1 MSRIQSLTNKA
12 NKHTIYSAFKKKYT
26 NAKKRYSEY
35 IDFKSL
41 DQYNGF
47 LRKVLR
53 VYLWHCVH
61 CWKSIIVHAFVRTNK
76 QGLIAR
82 NLGDDLN
89 KYLIERLTGMQVL
102 FIPSGAQYLKSFS
115 LPKRYIFIGSI
126 LSFFNLDNSVVWG
139 AGIINPEE
147 TIVGKPKKVLS
158 VRGPKTRQRLMEQKI
173 SCPECYG
180 DPALLLPL
188 IYKPIIKC
196 KNTIT
201 VIIHLNTPKDNEIV
215 NRMRSHGCQVICMY
229 GYDCWTDVIDI
240 IANSRFVIS
249 ESLHGL
255 IIAEAYS
262 VPNVWVE
269 FVQHFDQWS
278 FKYQDYFESIDK
290 YGMESIKLNENY
302 SWESITD
309 SVENW
314 QRGNI
319 DCSKMLKSFP
329 LNIDRKWKVRGNE

>member
-35 IDFKSL
+35 IDFKRL

-139 AGIINPEE
+139 AGIINP
-147 TIVGKPKKVLS
+147 
-158 VRGPKTRQRLMEQKI
+158 
-173 SCPECYG
+173 Y
-180 DPALLLPL
+180 
-188 IYKPIIKC
+188 
-196 KNTIT
+196 
-201 VIIHLNTPKDNEIV
+201 
-215 NRMRSHGCQVICMY
+215 
-229 GYDCWTDVIDI
+229 CW
-240 IANSRFVIS
+240 
-249 ESLHGL
+249 
-255 IIAEAYS
+255 
-262 VPNVWVE
+262 
-269 FVQHFDQWS
+269 
-278 FKYQDYFESIDK
+278 
-290 YGMESIKLNENY
+290 
-302 SWESITD
+302 
-309 SVENW
+309 
-314 QRGNI
+314 
-319 DCSKMLKSFP
+319 
-329 LNIDRKWKVRGNE
+329 